1 MLLANGLANNNNIFV
16 SGKIKNIEN
25 NDFNPRYGGLNLYG
39 NLTANNLVIA
49 SSGNSQLWT
58 DVYSQ
63 VAANSSTWNAA
74 GSPNVNLSSI
84 FATVCSLSTNWSSVF
99 STTCANSAN
108 WSSVYSYWNPLTA
121 NTSNAVSF
129 VNTNSGNISLVLTK
143 TTTSSANWDS
153 TYTTLCTL
161 SSKWNLPYDTTLN
174 VNSTNAVENSAVAV
188 KIQSI
193 ENSINLL
200 VPAPVYTSPQAGLT
214 IFSAP
219 AQTYE
224 VGSTVNQT
232 ITLSYTQNDAGS
244 ATNYRLE
251 RNNFFIGQ
259 QTFPFSYIV
268 NEIVVQG
275 TTTYKNIVTYV
286 TGPIKNNIL
295 GVPDSRGRIL
305 AGTTFI
311 DRQYFGRYRQFF
323 GSVSSIPT
331 NLRTLTGNNFDDVNN
346 FTFYAHQVNNVLAI
360 PVSKSLQSAV
370 TQNNET
376 VTGNFALSGV
386 FVNDANGV
394 PVSYKRYIQ
403 TTNVPFNVNITF
415 TLSTP

>member
-1 MLLANGLANNNNIFV
+1 
-16 SGKIKNIEN
+16 
-25 NDFNPRYGGLNLYG
+25 
-39 NLTANNLVIA
+39 
-49 SSGNSQLWT
+49 
-58 DVYSQ
+58 
-63 VAANSSTWNAA
+63 
-74 GSPNVNLSSI
+74 
-84 FATVCSLSTNWSSVF
+84 VF

-121 NTSNAVSF
+121 NTRDSVSF

-174 VNSTNAVENSAVAV
+174 INSTNAVENSAVAV

-200 VPAPVYTSPQAGLT
+200 VPAPTYNSPQAGLT
-214 IFSAP
+214 VFSAP

-224 VGSTVNQT
+224 VGSTINQI

-259 QTFPFSYIV
+259 QTFPFSFNV

-275 TTTYKNIVTYV
+275 TTTYKNTITYV

-346 FTFYAHQVNNVLAI
+346 FTFYAHQLNNILAI
-360 PVSKSLQSAV
+360 PATKSLQSAV

-376 VTGNFALSGV
+376 VTGNFALSSV
-386 FVNDANGV
+386 FVNNANGV
-394 PVSYKRYIQ
+394 PVSYKRYVQ

-415 TLSTP
+415 TLTTP